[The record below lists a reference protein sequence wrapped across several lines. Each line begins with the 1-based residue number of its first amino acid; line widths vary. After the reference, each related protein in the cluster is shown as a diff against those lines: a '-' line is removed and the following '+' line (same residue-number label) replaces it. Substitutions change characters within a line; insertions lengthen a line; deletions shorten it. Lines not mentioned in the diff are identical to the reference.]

1 VHPEPAKLVHLR
13 DGTLP
18 GPEAEEI
25 RVHLGACEECAKKMR
40 TIEGH
45 VTDLDETWTRK
56 RLNEVAARTHW
67 PTREELVDFFLEDLA
82 PDEDRRAIEVH
93 VRECGP
99 CRDILRELEHGAAE
113 LERADPLG
121 QPEAIPVLAPAGLG
135 WREALRALLRPGA
148 WPAWSLATCA
158 AVLLLVLGALFR
170 PLLWPTRGGTPV
182 MPPIELAKPPLE
194 RQPDGTPILGIG
206 PTAAPAEARALL
218 GKALASYDRPDF
230 ADRALPSLEEA
241 VKIAPAF
248 EQARFWLGIC
258 FLLKGRAADALPHL
272 EEAAWLAPGNV
283 TYRHY
288 LVWGYL
294 KAGEYRKAL
303 EAQTQ
308 LLKKK

>member
-1 VHPEPAKLVHLR
+1 
-13 DGTLP
+13 
-18 GPEAEEI
+18 
-25 RVHLGACEECAKKMR
+25 MQ
-40 TIEGH
+40 TIERFL
-45 VTDLDETWTRK
+45 TELDETWTEK
-56 RLNEVAARTHW
+56 RLNEVAERTHW
-67 PTREELVDFFLEDLA
+67 PAREELVDYFLEDLDSVEA
-82 PDEDRRAIEVH
+82 RKAIEAH
-93 VRECGP
+93 VRNCAA
-99 CRDILRELEHGAAE
+99 CREILEE
-113 LERADPLG
+113 LERGTRELAQADPLG